1 VPINGSSRG
10 PNADVE
16 STVSRTFLTTLT
28 YAASPKLGFDL
39 VLPYKDTYA
48 PKTPGGNDD
57 LKIWR
62 QYAGM
67 GDAIL
72 LARYGLGSLGAAGL
86 NFQATLGLRMP
97 TGKANPD
104 RDWIARNGETVHARD
119 PVLQPGQ
126 GQWDPIVGMRV
137 DGKAGNFDW
146 FLSGMYRHS
155 TGPNGYAYNYG
166 SEAQLVAGA
175 ACSLSDRWDASLM
188 ANFIHTDMDTDFRKS
203 GAVKNTGGDWL
214 YLTPGV
220 RYRWDEGSSTDLSVM
235 IPVYRNTNG
244 NILNPEF
251 VLSLSS
257 SFRFDT
263 ANAPTL
269 DDKTISRG
277 EEVALEEHL
286 AAGKWTLFEFRSD
299 ACATCAALEPSLVRM
314 ARDEGIALR
323 RVDITRGGAAVKQH
337 DIGATPTFIL
347 FDPDGVMRLRVE
359 GDLEAVRK
367 AMAGSR

>member
-1 VPINGSSRG
+1 MPINGRRRG

-28 YAASPKLGFDL
+28 YAASPKLSFDL

-48 PKTPGGNDD
+48 PKTPGGNDAH
-57 LKIWR
+57 KIWR
-62 QYAGM
+62 QFSGM

-72 LARYGLGSLGAAGL
+72 LARYGLGSLGMHGVD
-86 NFQATLGLRMP
+86 FQATLGIRMP

-104 RDWIARNGETVHARD
+104 HDWIARNGETIHSRD

-126 GQWDPIVGMRV
+126 GQWDPIVGARA
-137 DGKAGNFDW
+137 DGKTGNLNW
-146 FLSGMYRHS
+146 FVSGLYRHS
-155 TGPNGYAYNYG
+155 TGPNGYGYNFG
-166 SEAQLVAGA
+166 SEVQLAAGGS
-175 ACSLSDRWDASLM
+175 CSLSGRWDASLM

-203 GAVKNTGGDWL
+203 GAVKNTGGEWL

-220 RYRWDEGSSTDLSVM
+220 RYRWDDGSSIELSVM

-263 ANAPTL
+263 AKAPTL
-269 DDKTISRG
+269 DDKTISLG
-277 EEVALEEHL
+277 EEVALEEYL
-286 AAGKWTLFEFRSD
+286 VAGKWTLFEFRSD
-299 ACATCAALEPSLVRM
+299 TCASCLALEPSVVAM
-314 ARDEGIALR
+314 AREMGVALR
-323 RVDITRGGAAVKQH
+323 RIDITHGGPAVDQH
-337 DIGATPTFIL
+337 SISATPTFVL
-347 FDPDGVMRLRVE
+347 YGPDGTLRLRTE
-359 GDLEAVRK
+359 GDLQPVKEAISGR
-367 AMAGSR
+367 